1 MFGKMFEL
9 GSLMKQAHEFS
20 GKVQEMN
27 DRLKELRVRGS
38 AAGGMVTVELNGLQE
53 ILSCKIDPALI
64 QKGDVELLEDLIV
77 GAVNEAVEDSR
88 RQQAETMKS
97 LSEGIDLGSLGET
110 LTKFMPKQ

>member
-1 MFGKMFEL
+1 
-9 GSLMKQAHEFS
+9 MKQAHEFS